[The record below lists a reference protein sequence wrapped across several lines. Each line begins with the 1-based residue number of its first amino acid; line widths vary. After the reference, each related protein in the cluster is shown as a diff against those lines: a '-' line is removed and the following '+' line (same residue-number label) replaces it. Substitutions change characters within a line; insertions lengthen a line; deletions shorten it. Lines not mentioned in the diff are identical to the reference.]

1 MMTKIFN
8 EPDRLFCLFLAEN
21 VFPGIDPFR
30 QDPENVVYILPCC
43 PDALDLFPALYPPD
57 RVVIL
62 EYIIV

>member
-8 EPDRLFCLFLAEN
+8 KPDRLIRFLGIEYI
-21 VFPGIDPFR
+21 FPGIDPVR
-30 QDPENVVYILPCC
+30 QDPKNVVNELSCC
-43 PDALDLFPALYPPD
+43 PDALDLFPAFYPLD